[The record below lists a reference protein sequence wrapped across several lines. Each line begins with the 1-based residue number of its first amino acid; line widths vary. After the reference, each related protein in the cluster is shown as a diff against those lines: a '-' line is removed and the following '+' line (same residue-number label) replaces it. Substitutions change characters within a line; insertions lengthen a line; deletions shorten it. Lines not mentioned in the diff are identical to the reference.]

1 MSTELRSA
9 VMALF
14 HRATITPSKAELV
27 TGWAAVQPWGAG
39 DATDMTVIG
48 SYRFDDPNGQVGME
62 AFLIQA
68 GALVLHAPLTYRDA
82 PLVELTAVKV
92 GELHH
97 SVLGTRHVYDGL
109 TDPVFTTML
118 AGATMTGQGEALG
131 MVQIED
137 RWVIAPSMV
146 RITGGGWGAER
157 IAVDGFSIVSADGP
171 VILTNDHLRM
181 TVWRQAEP
189 FGSDATRPPVSL
201 TATWPEG
208 PPVMIA
214 QVMRQ

>member
-1 MSTELRSA
+1 
-9 VMALF
+9 MALF

-27 TGWAAVQPWGAG
+27 TGWAATQPWGTS

-68 GALVLHAPLTYRDA
+68 GDVVLHAPLTYRDA
-82 PLVELTAVKV
+82 PLDEQTAAKV

-137 RWVIAPSMV
+137 RWVIAPSAV

-157 IAVDGFSIVSADGP
+157 IAVDGFSLESSGDVP
-171 VILTNDHLRM
+171 TQLTNDHLRI
-181 TVWRQAEP
+181 TVWRRAEP
-189 FGSDATRPPVSL
+189 LSSGSTRPPICL
-201 TATWPEG
+201 TATWHEG
-208 PPVMIA
+208 PTVLIA
-214 QVMRQ
+214 QVSRK